1 MRPVNGS
8 VLGATKPRASG
19 GLDAMSMSLAQ
30 LSAFALP
37 QMSNATMAALEDVL
51 RIEPYKKPDL
61 RKFIAESYSQSPSLG
76 AVVRGFKRQM
86 PRHHDSYRLALSLC
100 HVARTAGGGSDR
112 QSVARII
119 KAAKSLGLSKDE
131 VLSVLQ
137 KAKLAA

>member
-61 RKFIAESYSQSPSLG
+61 RKFIAESYSQSPSLR
-76 AVVRGFKRQM
+76 AVVRSFKRQM

-100 HVARTAGGGSDR
+100 HVARTAGGSDR

-137 KAKLAA
+137 KARLAA